1 MLVLTRKVD
10 DAIRIGNDI
19 VITIISIDKKNVR
32 IGIDAPEDVMILREE
47 LVRAVAEENIKA
59 SGKAELGILN
69 SLKEKL
75 KKKP

>member
-47 LVRAVAEENIKA
+47 LVRAVTEENIKA
-59 SGKAELGILN
+59 SQKAEIEILN

-75 KKKP
+75 KKK

>member
-10 DAIRIGNDI
+10 EAIRIGNDI
-19 VITIISIDKKNVR
+19 VITVISIDKKNVR

-59 SGKAELGILN
+59 SKQTEIEVLN

-75 KKKP
+75 KKN

>member
-19 VITIISIDKKNVR
+19 VITVLSIDKKNVR
-32 IGIDAPEDVMILREE
+32 IGIDAPENVMILREE

-59 SGKAELGILN
+59 SQKAELGILN
-69 SLKEKL
+69 SLKKKL
-75 KKKP
+75 KKKF

>member
-47 LVRAVAEENIKA
+47 LVRAVTEENIKA
-59 SGKAELGILN
+59 SQKAEIEILN
-69 SLKEKL
+69 SLKERL
-75 KKKP
+75 KKK

>member
-10 DAIRIGNDI
+10 DAIRIGNNI

-59 SGKAELGILN
+59 SGKTEIGMLN

-75 KKKP
+75 KKRQ

>member
-32 IGIDAPEDVMILREE
+32 IGIDAPEDIMILREE
-47 LVRAVAEENIKA
+47 LVRAVTEENIKA
-59 SGKAELGILN
+59 SQKAEIGILN

-75 KKKP
+75 KKK

>member
-19 VITIISIDKKNVR
+19 VITVLSIDKKNVR

-47 LVRAVAEENIKA
+47 LVRAVAKENIKA
-59 SGKAELGILN
+59 SGKTEIEILN

-75 KKKP
+75 KKKH

>member
-47 LVRAVAEENIKA
+47 LARAVAKENIKA
-59 SGKAELGILN
+59 SRKAEIGILN

-75 KKKP
+75 KNKL

>member
-19 VITIISIDKKNVR
+19 VITILSIDKKSVR
-32 IGIDAPEDVMILREE
+32 IGIDAPENVMILREE

-59 SGKAELGILN
+59 SQKTELGILN
-69 SLKEKL
+69 SLKKKL
-75 KKKP
+75 KKKF

>member
-10 DAIRIGNDI
+10 EAIRIGNDI

-47 LVRAVAEENIKA
+47 LVQAVAKENIKA
-59 SGKAELGILN
+59 SGKTEIEMLS

-75 KKKP
+75 KKRQ